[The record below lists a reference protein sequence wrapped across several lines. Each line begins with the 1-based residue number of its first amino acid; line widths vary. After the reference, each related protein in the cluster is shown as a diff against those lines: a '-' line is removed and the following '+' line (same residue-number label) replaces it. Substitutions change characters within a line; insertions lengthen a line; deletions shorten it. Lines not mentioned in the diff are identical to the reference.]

1 MSRKWPISEGT
12 LWSQRKPNDC
22 QQAFKSWGKGMEWIS
37 HLQDHGP
44 EDMLILNSQAP
55 EMLDNTFLCWSYLVC
70 NSYYSNLNALSGAMY
85 SEAQCDPTLPCRS
98 QCACGPCCLGSLM
111 SVSVGCDSG
120 SCSLRDPTAAF
131 FPGGWSPWLMLWLIQ
146 KQDYHSSWYASE
158 SE

>member
-70 NSYYSNLNALSGAMY
+70 NSYYSNLNALTGAMY
-85 SEAQCDPTLPCRS
+85 SEAQCDPTALQVTVCLWSLLFRVPHE
-98 QCACGPCCLGSLM
+98 CLGGLWLRLLLS
-111 SVSVGCDSG
+111 SG
-120 SCSLRDPTAAF
+120 SHGSILPWRLESLTNALTNSKTRI
-131 FPGGWSPWLMLWLIQ
+131 S
-146 KQDYHSSWYASE
+146 
-158 SE
+158 